1 MYIAILLQTQ
11 SYHNYDVL
19 SQTSQEKYPS
29 MLQK

>member
-11 SYHNYDVL
+11 SYNYDIL